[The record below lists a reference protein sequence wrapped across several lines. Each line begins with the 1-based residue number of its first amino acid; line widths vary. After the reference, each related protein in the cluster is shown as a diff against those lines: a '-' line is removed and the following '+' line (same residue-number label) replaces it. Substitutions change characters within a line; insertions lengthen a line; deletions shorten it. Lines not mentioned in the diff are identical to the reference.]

1 MATRLKTV
9 EYAFTTL
16 ASLANNT
23 LTNLTQLTIN
33 LPESS
38 KVFRSVVARISCDDI
53 ITATGGSITTKTF
66 GLRVGGAA
74 YTSVSQTQTITNSG
88 ENLSFFTSVNFTAQF
103 STNFT
108 GTSHTCDFQL
118 LLNQSTGTTL
128 GMVNVCVTL
137 EITYEYDDTSATQ
150 IKTIYYPLRCSLGA
164 MPQATTT
171 EDTIP
176 ALTTL
181 LPEASKVFR
190 NIFVVIQGNESRN
203 TSTLDATMTLR
214 VGAASVTT
222 GNYEAALATNRFTR
236 YVWNLTSSYPNTAA
250 SQTWQPTNSTGGMRH
265 HQQAWLAVT
274 YEYNEASTTRVMN
287 SLMLPVEPSAIGN
300 NLDSATVVRPLFRG
314 VQEENVTCEAVAF
327 YGFWHTGRALGA
339 ANAIVVLDFDSG
351 GSPVSLSY
359 TDQDGVFAG
368 SSAFMNKRLDP
379 TGAVIPGGADSQSIG
394 IELYAATGNER
405 LRELNGYFVV
415 CYTSDKAP
423 MGSGAH
429 NHTVRLPLILPATGS
444 PPVVAQSA
452 TAIRLIEHVP
462 SSLFLANIGV
472 TATMFPRT
480 ALPASGAVR
489 MWANDNPSAGLN
501 AVELDTEWSF
511 IGDTEVGAYHFVAA
525 WNNRFGDAAS
535 LFSGRLERSRLQI
548 ESEHWFN
555 ISVMDA
561 TAAAPAVAFMEATAV
576 FTFHELFSTISGTIT
591 GATGDVEIDAEGTE
605 AGSGTYVV
613 APATSYSFDIAER
626 VGTVR
631 ITATDSAG
639 NITWLPSV
647 TLP

>member
-23 LTNLTQLTIN
+23 LTNLTQLTIS

-66 GLRVGGAA
+66 GLRVGAAA

-88 ENLSFFTSVNFTAQF
+88 ENLSFFTSVDYTAQF
-103 STNFT
+103 NTNFT
-108 GTSHTCDFQL
+108 GASHTCDFQL

-137 EITYEYDDTSATQ
+137 EITYEYDDASATQ
-150 IKTIYYPLRCSLGA
+150 IKTIYYPLNCSPGA
-164 MPQATTT
+164 MDTAATTR
-171 EDTIP
+171 DTIP
-176 ALTTL
+176 ALSTL

-190 NIFVVIQGNESRN
+190 NIFVVMQGNELRN
-203 TSTLDATMTLR
+203 TSTTDHTLTLR
-214 VGAASVTT
+214 IGAASVTT

-236 YVWNLTSSYPNTAA
+236 YVWDLTSSYPNTAA
-250 SQTWQPTNSTGGMRH
+250 AQNWQPTCSVASQRH

-274 YEYNEASTTRVMN
+274 YEYNEAATTRVMN
-287 SLMLPVEPSAIGN
+287 SLLLPMLPSAVGN
-300 NLDSATVVRPLFRG
+300 SIDSATFVQAFLRG
-314 VQEENVTCEAVAF
+314 IQEENAVGEALAF
-327 YGFWHTGRALGA
+327 YGFWHLGRTLGA
-339 ANAIVVLDFDSG
+339 SNAITVIDFDSG
-351 GSPVSLSY
+351 GSPVNTIY
-359 TDQDGVFAG
+359 ADADGTYAG
-368 SSAFMNKRLDP
+368 SSAFMWKAADP
-379 TGAVIPGGADSQSIG
+379 AGRVASGDSIAQNITV
-394 IELYAATGNER
+394 ELYAGVGTAR

-429 NHTVRLPLILPATGS
+429 NHTVQLPLILPATGS
-444 PPVVAQSA
+444 PPLIAQS
-452 TAIRLIEHVP
+452 TVPIQLIEHVP
-462 SSLFLANIGV
+462 APLSVVNLGV
-472 TATMFPRT
+472 VATMFPRA
-480 ALPASGAVR
+480 ALPASGAIR
-489 MWANDNPSAGLN
+489 MWANDNPNAGLN
-501 AVELDTEWSF
+501 AVELDTQWSF
-511 IGDTEVGAYHFVAA
+511 IGDTEVGLYHFVSA
-525 WNNRFGDAAS
+525 WNNRFTDNSA
-535 LFSGRLERSRLQI
+535 LFSNVERLRLGV
-548 ESEHWFN
+548 ESQYWFN
-555 ISVMDA
+555 ISLMDTA
-561 TAAAPAVAFMEATAV
+561 TAAPAVAFMEATA
-576 FTFHELFSTISGTIT
+576 FITFHELFSTISGTIT
-591 GATGDVEIDAEGTE
+591 GATGDVEIDAEGAETG
-605 AGSGTYVV
+605 AGTYVV

-639 NITWLPSV
+639 NITRLPSV